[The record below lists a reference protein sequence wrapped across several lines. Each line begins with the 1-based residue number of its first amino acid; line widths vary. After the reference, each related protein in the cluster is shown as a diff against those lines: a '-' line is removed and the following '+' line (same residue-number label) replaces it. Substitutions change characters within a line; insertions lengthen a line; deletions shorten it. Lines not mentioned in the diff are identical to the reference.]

1 MNEGRRMPFFAF
13 LLTLG
18 LGRITRLKNYKGQP
32 SVISLVAK
40 IYDKWVPCGKN
51 LPSSQMR
58 GAEKYLHIPTLSKS
72 WVQSHYSTISHFP
85 KSSTCTLQNL
95 RHFNILYFIQQ
106 SLNGSQ
112 RFPWFITILCVKTAT
127 FTQHELTLSPSPF
140 LKMISLFWNSSS
152 DMMSGFSQFNHSGL
166 FADDII
172 RHSSSL

>member
-1 MNEGRRMPFFAF
+1 MNEGRSMSFFAF

-18 LGRITRLKNYKGQP
+18 LGRITRLRITR
-32 SVISLVAK
+32 V
-40 IYDKWVPCGKN
+40 N
-51 LPSSQMR
+51 LQLFPWLLRYMTSQMR

-95 RHFNILYFIQQ
+95 RHFNILHFTQQ